1 MRLLKLTLSIL
12 GISLFIACGGNN
24 SKEESGSEEKPMTS
38 KELMQQQAK
47 EKENAPKETAS
58 TENSESEV
66 VELTIEG
73 NDQMQFNLDEM
84 KVKAGSTV
92 KLTLKHV
99 GEMTKQQMG
108 HNWVLL
114 KQGTDIMDFGQKAAG
129 AADNDY
135 IPQAEASKVIANT
148 KTLGG
153 GEETTITFEAPK
165 KGTYDFICSFPG
177 HVALMKGK
185 FIVE

>member
-12 GISLFIACGGNN
+12 TISLFIACGGNN
-24 SKEESGSEEKPMTS
+24 TKEEASSEEETMTS
-38 KELMQQQAK
+38 RELMQQQAK
-47 EKENAPKETAS
+47 EKENAPKEEATAES
-58 TENSESEV
+58 SESKV

-73 NDQMQFNLDEM
+73 NDQMRFNKKEM
-84 KVKAGSTV
+84 RVKAGSTV

-135 IPQAEASKVIANT
+135 IPQAEANKVIANT

-153 GEETTITFEAPK
+153 GEETTITFEAPA

-177 HVALMKGK
+177 HVALMNGK